1 MTDDTYIQHDDGSA
15 ALHTSDGAW
24 IDFAPPGPSH
34 LDRLAA
40 DAALKEDAEAALE
53 EWRKSRPTA
62 PWYVPVLGAAIWVA
76 ALGALVAAFL
86 FGLKWYL
93 RSQGI

>member
-1 MTDDTYIQHDDGSA
+1 MKTRYIEHDDGSA

-24 IDFAPPGPSH
+24 IDFAPPGPSQ

-40 DAALKEDAEAALE
+40 NAALE
-53 EWRKSRPTA
+53 EWRKSSRPA
-62 PWYVPVLGAAIWVA
+62 SPWYAPVLGVAIWIA
-76 ALGALVAAFL
+76 ALGALVAAFV

>member
-24 IDFAPPGPSH
+24 IDFAAPGPSQ

-40 DAALKEDAEAALE
+40 NAALE
-53 EWRKSRPTA
+53 ELRKSSPAA
-62 PWYVPVLGAAIWVA
+62 PWYAPVLGVAIWVA